1 MASVAELKELVDA
14 LAAADAAQ
22 SEQIANLASAL
33 GKSVHGNARGLE
45 ELSQETN
52 LDILWLLF
60 GTYLV
65 FFMQPRSLFCV
76 APHSIGMIKLNL
88 TNRLLSSGRFR
99 APGGGIRE
107 GQEHKEHP
115 AEERLGRLP
124 RRSRVVGSR
133 IPIRLR
139 QDERQRLRW
148 RMGECIA
155 FSLNIQIALT
165 VLALH

>member
-65 FFMQPRSLFCV
+65 FFMQV
-76 APHSIGMIKLNL
+76 
-88 TNRLLSSGRFR
+88 
-99 APGGGIRE
+99 
-107 GQEHKEHP
+107 
-115 AEERLGRLP
+115 
-124 RRSRVVGSR
+124 
-133 IPIRLR
+133 
-139 QDERQRLRW
+139 
-148 RMGECIA
+148 
-155 FSLNIQIALT
+155 
-165 VLALH
+165 